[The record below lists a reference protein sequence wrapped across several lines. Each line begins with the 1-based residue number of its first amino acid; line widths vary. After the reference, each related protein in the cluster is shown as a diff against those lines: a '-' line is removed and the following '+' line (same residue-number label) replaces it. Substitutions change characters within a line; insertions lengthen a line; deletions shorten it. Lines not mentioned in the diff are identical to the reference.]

1 MRFLVEKDNVKERKR
16 TINESVKYANDLFTN
31 WLDSFLDTGKEFY
44 DFLAN
49 HLSSRFSIYNSKDST
64 DEIQEEMDEID
75 EYIVNVLKQV
85 KLAYTNCLKYINDKI
100 EKNVIWV

>member
-1 MRFLVEKDNVKERKR
+1 MRFLVEKGNVKESKK

-44 DFLAN
+44 DFLVN
-49 HLSSRFSIYNSKDST
+49 HLSSRFSIYNSKNST
-64 DEIQEEMDEID
+64 EETQEEMNEID

-85 KLAYTNCLKYINDKI
+85 KLAYTNCLKYVKDKI
-100 EKNVIWV
+100 EKM